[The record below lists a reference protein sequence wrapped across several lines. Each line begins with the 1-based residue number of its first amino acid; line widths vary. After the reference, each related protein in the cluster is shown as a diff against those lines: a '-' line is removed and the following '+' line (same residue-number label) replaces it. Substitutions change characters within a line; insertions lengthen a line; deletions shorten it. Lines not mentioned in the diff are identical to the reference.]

1 MREAG
6 PFVPGGADHLTVLAL
21 MAGGVITLC
30 ASRRRLQLTDD
41 LLLRRGVAGF
51 LLANEALAWI
61 LAAVRGVI
69 PPPAAW
75 TNGPV
80 SAAMQRMGPLGPA
93 AGGGMIWLPLQ
104 LCDLTVLVTIW
115 ALWSARP
122 LVSELA
128 YFWALAGSLQAIL
141 TPDLRYRFPEYW
153 WVKFFLT
160 HVGVVVSVVYLAL
173 TGRVSATHRSV
184 WRVWGWT
191 NLYAAAAGGLNWIFG
206 TNYGYLAH
214 KPAQPSLLDY
224 AGPWPY
230 YVLVMEGL
238 ALAFL
243 YLWYAPFVF
252 VRRHIT
258 RTS

>member
-1 MREAG
+1 MREAE
-6 PFVPGGADHLTVLAL
+6 PFVLAGADHLTVLAL
-21 MAGGVITLC
+21 MAGGVVVLC
-30 ASRRRLQLTDD
+30 ASHRCLRLTDD
-41 LLLRRGVAGF
+41 RHLRRGIAIF
-51 LLANEALAWI
+51 LLANEVLAWI
-61 LAAVRGVI
+61 LAAGR
-69 PPPAAW
+69 
-75 TNGPV
+75 
-80 SAAMQRMGPLGPA
+80 
-93 AGGGMIWLPLQ
+93 GMIRLPLQ

-122 LVSELA
+122 AVSELA

-141 TPDLRYRFPEYW
+141 TPDVRYRFPDYW

-160 HVGVVVSVVYLAL
+160 HVGVVLSVVYLAL

-191 NLYAAAAGGLNWIFG
+191 NLYAAAAGGLNGIFG

-214 KPAQPSLLDY
+214 KPTQPSLLDY

-238 ALAFL
+238 ALTFL

-252 VRRHIT
+252 VRRYVT
-258 RTS
+258 RAP